1 MAMAANPG
9 QYKTISLLH
18 AGETSNAG
26 SQSGLSPRI
35 TTGYRRRVWLLCLIA
50 AAITFPAFAWAQS
63 FEPVPALSF
72 NKTFGG
78 NNPLPQ
84 VITIASTGA
93 AFDFNATA
101 TATTGGTWLT
111 ITPSAFGCCT
121 ATPTTVTV
129 TANPA
134 VALAA
139 GTYTGQIVVKSNTGT
154 ISMTIPVSL
163 TIHATTDT
171 YFDQVAGG
179 LTFTMQTNGIV
190 PPGQAISIRNA
201 GAGSL
206 AWTSSVSTSDGGAWL
221 SIAAASGTAP
231 SVATVNV
238 NITKLPGL
246 GLTAGTFTGQVVLK
260 TTGDTIT
267 IPVTMKVGDSVFRQ
281 VNPISFNKLYSGANP
296 VSQVI
301 TVASTGSEFD
311 FNATVLSSTGASWLT
326 ITPSAY
332 GCCTATPQAITLT
345 ANPAVTLAAG
355 TYMAEVIVRSNAGDE
370 ALSIPVTLT
379 INPNTAAFF
388 DDVAGALNYSME
400 TAGTAPPA
408 QVLQIRNAGTG
419 SLAWTAAATTADGGK
434 WLTVAPV
441 SGTTTTSPANLT
453 VTVTPAL
460 LPGQGLVAGTF
471 VGQVVLQT
479 TTGRVTI
486 PVSMVVGAGV
496 FRQVN
501 PLNFTKVFG
510 GANPLPQV
518 ITVASTGADFD
529 FNAVVVNSTGGNW
542 LTITPAAYGCC
553 TATPQA
559 ITATVNPAVTLAAGT
574 YEAEI
579 VVKSNAGSP
588 SLTIPVTL
596 TIQPATAT
604 FFDTLPG
611 QMTFSMV
618 TKGTNP
624 PSQALEIRNAG
635 TGTLSWTATTS
646 TSDGAAWLT
655 ISPAS
660 GTAPAAP
667 NVSVTASK
675 LPGGG
680 LTAGTFTGQVTLI
693 NGLNRVTI
701 PVTMVVGDSV
711 FRQVNGLDFNKLFG
725 GPNPLP
731 QFINVSSTGAAFDF
745 NAVAVSSTGGNWLV
759 ISPSAYGCCTAT
771 PQVLTV
777 SVNPAVTLAAG
788 TYTAEIIVKSNAG
801 SPSMVVPVSLTINPA
816 TAAFFDDLP
825 GGISFFQAT
834 AGTAPAAQTIRI
846 RNAGAGTLDWIGA
859 VSTSDGAA
867 WLTLSLASGT
877 APTNLTVS
885 VKPASL
891 PGGGLVPG
899 IFNGTIV
906 LRSGND
912 RQTIPVSF
920 VVGANVFK
928 PVPALAFAKTAGA
941 SNPAAQIISVASTA
955 AAFDFVGTASTA
967 TGGAWF
973 TITPSA
979 YGCCTATP
987 LSVTVTPNPAVTLAA
1002 GSYVGEVLFRSTTG
1016 DQGLVVPVTLT
1027 ITGTAATATPTFAPP
1042 GGSYSTTQSV
1052 TINDATRGAAIY
1064 YTIDGTTPT
1073 TASKVYSVPI
1083 SVTAT
1088 ETIKAIAVAPGFVQS
1103 ALGTAVY
1110 TITTPP
1116 AAIPIAMQTITIT
1129 EATTGATV
1137 YYTTNGTTPT
1147 TASTKYTGPITIS
1160 TSAVLKFIAVAPGY
1174 SQSAVRTVTDTIQ

>member
-1 MAMAANPG
+1 MVTAANPG
-9 QYKTISLLH
+9 QHETIRLLH
-18 AGETSNAG
+18 AGETRNAG
-26 SQSGLSPRI
+26 TQPGQSSRVA
-35 TTGYRRRVWLLCLIA
+35 TGYRWWFWLMCLVAVATI
-50 AAITFPAFAWAQS
+50 FPASANAQS

-72 NKTFGG
+72 SKTFGG
-78 NNPLPQ
+78 DNPLPQ

-111 ITPSAFGCCT
+111 ITPNAFGCCS

-134 VALAA
+134 VTLAA

-163 TIHATTDT
+163 KVHATTET

-179 LTFTMQTNGIV
+179 LTFTMQTNGTV
-190 PPGQAISIRNA
+190 PPGQAISIRDA

-231 SVATVNV
+231 SVATVSV
-238 NITKLPGL
+238 NTTKLPGL

-260 TTGDTIT
+260 TTADTIT
-267 IPVTMKVGDSVFRQ
+267 IPVTIKVGDSVFRQ
-281 VNPISFNKLYSGANP
+281 VNPVSFNKAYSGANP

-301 TVASTGSEFD
+301 TVASTGSDFD
-311 FNATVLSSTGASWLT
+311 FNAAVLSSTGGGWLT
-326 ITPSAY
+326 ITPNSY
-332 GCCTATPQAITLT
+332 GCCTATAQAITLT

-355 TYMAEVIVRSNAGDE
+355 TYMAEVIVRSNVGDE

-379 INPNTAAFF
+379 INPSTVPFF
-388 DDVAGALNYSME
+388 DDVAGALNYSMAA
-400 TAGTAPPA
+400 AGTAPPA

-419 SLAWTAAATTADGGK
+419 SLVWTAAATTADGGK
-434 WLTVAPV
+434 WLAVSPA
-441 SGTTTTSPANLT
+441 SGTVTTSPATLT
-453 VTVTPAL
+453 VAVIPAN
-460 LPGQGLVAGTF
+460 LPGQGLVPGTF
-471 VGQVVLQT
+471 VGQVALQT
-479 TTGRVTI
+479 TTGPVTI

-501 PLNFTKVFG
+501 PLSFTKVFG

-529 FNAVVVNSTGGNW
+529 FNAVVANSTGGNW
-542 LTITPAAYGCC
+542 LTITPASYGCC
-553 TATPQA
+553 TPTPQA
-559 ITATVNPAVTLAAGT
+559 ITVTVNPVVTLAAGT

-588 SLTIPVTL
+588 SLTVPVTL

-611 QMTFSMV
+611 QLTFSML

-624 PSQALEIRNAG
+624 PPQALEIRNAG
-635 TGTLSWTATTS
+635 TGTLSWIATTS
-646 TSDGAAWLT
+646 TADGGAWLT

-660 GTAPAAP
+660 GIAPSAP
-667 NVSVTASK
+667 NVVVTASK

-680 LTAGTFTGQVTLI
+680 LIAGTFTGQVALL
-693 NGLNRVTI
+693 NGVNRVTI

-711 FRQVNGLDFNKLFG
+711 FRQVNGLDFNKVFG

-731 QFINVSSTGAAFDF
+731 QLITVSSTGAAFDF
-745 NAVAVSSTGGNWLV
+745 NATAVSSTGGNWLV
-759 ISPSAYGCCTAT
+759 ISPNSYGCCTAT

-788 TYTAEIIVKSNAG
+788 TYTSEIIVKSNAG
-801 SPSMVVPVSLTINPA
+801 SPSMIVPVSLTINPA
-816 TAAFFDDLP
+816 TAAFFDDMP

-846 RNAGAGTLDWIGA
+846 RNAGMGTLNWTAA
-859 VSTSDGAA
+859 VSTSDGGA
-867 WLTLSLASGT
+867 WLALSTPSLT
-877 APTNLTVS
+877 APTNLTVA

-891 PGGGLVPG
+891 PGGGLIAG
-899 IFNGTIV
+899 TFNGTII
-906 LRSGND
+906 LTTATD

-928 PVPALAFAKTAGA
+928 PTLALTFAKTAGG
-941 SNPAAQIISVASTA
+941 SNPAAQVISVASTA
-955 AAFDFVGTASTA
+955 AAFDFVGVASSA
-967 TGGAWF
+967 TGGTWF
-973 TITPSA
+973 TITPSS

-1002 GSYVGEVLFRSTTG
+1002 GSYVGQIIFRSTAG

-1052 TINDATRGAAIY
+1052 TISDATRGAAIY
-1064 YTIDGTTPT
+1064 YTLDGTTPT
-1073 TASKVYSVPI
+1073 TASKQYSVPL

-1088 ETIKAIAVAPGFVQS
+1088 ETIKAIAVAPGFPQS
-1103 ALGTAVY
+1103 ALATAVY

-1116 AAIPIAMQTITIT
+1116 AATPIATQTVTIS

-1147 TASTKYTGPITIS
+1147 TASTKYT
-1160 TSAVLKFIAVAPGY
+1160 
-1174 SQSAVRTVTDTIQ
+1174 QSAVRTVTVTIQ